1 MIRLHASPILLAAI
15 ALAIPAGNA
24 CQADLV
30 RLKTGGELRG
40 KVLNERESEAG
51 NVSIRTV
58 AGALVTVPRKQVEFV
73 ARRSMLYE
81 EYELKARLTP
91 ATVEDQW
98 SLAEWCVANRL
109 MRQRDIHLENILE
122 LDPENAAAHQGLGH
136 VQRNGS
142 WTTHEEDM
150 LARGYVKY
158 RGRYITPEEKMLLDN
173 SQQDREKQLA
183 WYEKIRV
190 WSNWLT
196 GRYDGPRQ
204 KAINALADL
213 TDPHAVPALQNF
225 FGDKTNRD
233 VRIVYINTLGQI
245 ASAEA
250 VNALIELAVSEDD
263 QGLRIRAIDQ
273 IPQEANAQ
281 AAQTLVSYLQND
293 NNLVVRRAASALKSL
308 GDSQAVPYLIEA
320 LVTTHKYRYAVD
332 APAVGVTLGPGGVTS
347 GLQAPLL
354 PPGLEAG
361 LRTGLISPENIIPPQ
376 NPVSIKQWRTVRVDQ
391 QNPEV
396 LEALNEITQVNFGYD
411 ERTWKLWWMSQNS

>member
-136 VQRNGS
+136 VERNG
-142 WTTHEEDM
+142 
-150 LARGYVKY
+150 K
-158 RGRYITPEEKMLLDN
+158 
-173 SQQDREKQLA
+173 
-183 WYEKIRV
+183 
-190 WSNWLT
+190 SN
-196 GRYDGPRQ
+196 
-204 KAINALADL
+204 K
-213 TDPHAVPALQNF
+213 
-225 FGDKTNRD
+225 
-233 VRIVYINTLGQI
+233 
-245 ASAEA
+245 
-250 VNALIELAVSEDD
+250 
-263 QGLRIRAIDQ
+263 
-273 IPQEANAQ
+273 
-281 AAQTLVSYLQND
+281 
-293 NNLVVRRAASALKSL
+293 
-308 GDSQAVPYLIEA
+308 
-320 LVTTHKYRYAVD
+320 
-332 APAVGVTLGPGGVTS
+332 
-347 GLQAPLL
+347 
-354 PPGLEAG
+354 
-361 LRTGLISPENIIPPQ
+361 
-376 NPVSIKQWRTVRVDQ
+376 
-391 QNPEV
+391 
-396 LEALNEITQVNFGYD
+396 
-411 ERTWKLWWMSQNS
+411 